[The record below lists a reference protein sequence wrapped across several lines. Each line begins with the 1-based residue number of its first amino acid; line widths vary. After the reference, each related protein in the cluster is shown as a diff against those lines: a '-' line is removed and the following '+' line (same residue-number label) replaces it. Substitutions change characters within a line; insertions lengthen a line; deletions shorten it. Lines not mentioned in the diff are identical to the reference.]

1 MQSGRAFVSACF
13 ILLLFNALQKGAK
26 TQSVLENLQSEIYD
40 VVSVYD
46 QIIRLHKLRKVR
58 PAV

>member
-1 MQSGRAFVSACF
+1 MQSGRAFVSVCF

-26 TQSVLENLQSEIYD
+26 TQSVLENLQPEMYD
-40 VVSVYD
+40 DVSV
-46 QIIRLHKLRKVR
+46 IIRLLSKLRKVR

>member
-1 MQSGRAFVSACF
+1 MQSGQAFVSACF

-26 TQSVLENLQSEIYD
+26 TQPVLENLQPEMYD
-40 VVSVYD
+40 VVSVMV
-46 QIIRLHKLRKVR
+46 IRLSKLRKVR